1 VERAFQWL
9 GCSPSNYCL
18 DCRVKVSKVEMQAC
32 EQNTKI
38 ALVASGS
45 VSVPDMNREMTHCCR
60 PAEDSNARPGCCI
73 EMPSALVF

>member
-1 VERAFQWL
+1 
-9 GCSPSNYCL
+9 
-18 DCRVKVSKVEMQAC
+18 MQAC